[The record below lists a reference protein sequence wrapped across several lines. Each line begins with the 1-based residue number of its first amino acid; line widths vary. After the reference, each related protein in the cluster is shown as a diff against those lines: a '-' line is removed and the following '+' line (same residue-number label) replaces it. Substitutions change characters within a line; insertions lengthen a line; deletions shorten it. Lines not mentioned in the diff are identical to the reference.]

1 MEPAGS
7 GGPAGIERARQCRIC
22 HSVRVG
28 LLVAGEFMPFSKHT
42 LSTHCVHLC
51 THQEAL
57 EGLSGEES
65 RASEG
70 PAGAVTFVCWL

>member
-1 MEPAGS
+1 M
-7 GGPAGIERARQCRIC
+7 
-22 HSVRVG
+22 G

-51 THQEAL
+51 AHQEAL